1 MHHDIDFESFIRVI
15 PECSVATE
23 AIWFDVIRMV
33 GPEAAGFCSGN
44 HNAESKEAR
53 RVVESSSC
61 LDAKPGRMQR
71 RDLENQHQ

>member
-33 GPEAAGFCSGN
+33 GPEACRILLWKS
-44 HNAESKEAR
+44 
-53 RVVESSSC
+53 
-61 LDAKPGRMQR
+61 
-71 RDLENQHQ
+71 

>member
-33 GPEAAGFCSGN
+33 GPEACRICSGN
-44 HNAESKEAR
+44 HNTEFQEAQ

-71 RDLENQHQ
+71 LENQHQ